1 MKKLLLTAGL
11 VALTTAAFAQ
21 GSVNFANATS
31 AYGAVTP
38 SHLLTWADS
47 ATNFNALLT
56 PGSLVSSNFAGVI
69 VPGLRAQLYYGAS
82 TANSLAGMTAEP
94 NLANFRSSTSAN
106 AGSWLGGTR
115 TLTGYNPGDNLMLA
129 VVVFDTAFAANGL
142 DAYNQF
148 QAHTYGGLFGW
159 SGLFSYLAPLPG
171 APVTAYLPANQLPF
185 SVGAV
190 LIPEPATFALAGL
203 GAAALLIFRRRK

>member
-38 SHLLTWADS
+38 SHLLTWANS
-47 ATNFNALLT
+47 ATNFDSRLV
-56 PGSLVSSNFAGVI
+56 PGALVSSNYAGVI
-69 VPGLRAQLYYGAS
+69 RGGLVAQLYYGAS
-82 TANSLAGMTAEP
+82 TINSLAGLTAEP
-94 NLANFRSSTSAN
+94 TIANFRSSTSAN
-106 AGSWLGGTR
+106 AGSWLGGFR
-115 TLTGYNPGDNLMLA
+115 TLTGTAAGDTLNLA
-129 VVVFDTAFAANGL
+129 IVVFDTAFAANGL

-148 QAHTYGGLFGW
+148 QANTYAGLFGW

-171 APVTAYLPANQLPF
+171 APVSAYLPANQLPF

-190 LIPEPATFALAGL
+190 LIPEPSTFALAGL